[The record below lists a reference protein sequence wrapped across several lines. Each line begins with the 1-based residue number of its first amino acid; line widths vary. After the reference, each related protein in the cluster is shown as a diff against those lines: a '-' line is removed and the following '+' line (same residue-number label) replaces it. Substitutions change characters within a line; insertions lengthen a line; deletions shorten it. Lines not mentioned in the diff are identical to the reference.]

1 MAKKKSKFEILQPNS
16 MVDDR
21 VQFWKDRILGVF
33 RRALG
38 KLILC
43 RTLIR
48 RIKKSEWHRNENSS
62 IISHL
67 KPIVYNETSLKYI
80 FYSIYP

>member
-1 MAKKKSKFEILQPNS
+1 MQNSCGGDGNRVAYGRKKSKFEILQPNS

-38 KLILC
+38 KLIVGLWFVEL
-43 RTLIR
+43 RSLSGTEM
-48 RIKKSEWHRNENSS
+48 RILRLFH
-62 IISHL
+62 
-67 KPIVYNETSLKYI
+67 T
-80 FYSIYP
+80 